1 MSADRPLP
9 ALLAIV
15 LPALL
20 LAGCGGIQSVVP
32 QRSTLAEVRDAS
44 GRPTDIR
51 FDAQGNELWEYA
63 TGPMGDQTYLVR
75 AARDGRVLDVSELI
89 TQAQFAKV
97 VRNSSTKAQV
107 RELLGM
113 PSELQYFGD
122 EAVWSWRMRI
132 SPQWGHY
139 SVRFNRDG
147 IAVETLVIM
156 DSSRDDDRDRGRGGR
171 GDRGSRGE
179 RAAERGGDRS
189 RR

>member
-1 MSADRPLP
+1 MSPNR
-9 ALLAIV
+9 ALFAF

-20 LAGCGGIQSVVP
+20 LAACGGIQSVVP
-32 QRSTLAEVRDAS
+32 QQSTLAEVRNAA

-51 FDAQGNELWEYA
+51 FDREGNELWEYA

-75 AARDGRVLDVSELI
+75 AAMDGRVLDVTELI
-89 TQAQFAKV
+89 TQAQFSKV
-97 VRNSSTKAQV
+97 VRNTSTKAQV

-113 PSELQYFGD
+113 PSELQYFGA

-132 SPQWGHY
+132 SPQWGYY

-147 IAVETLVIM
+147 IAIETLVIM
-156 DSSRDDDRDRGRGGR
+156 DASRDDDRDRGRGDRGGR
-171 GDRGSRGE
+171 GG
-179 RAAERGGDRS
+179 